1 MRSVGGGAE
10 AAVEMGGGRAG
21 GNTEGGGREGGGGRA
36 KERGGDG
43 ERRALKSSSS
53 PSGYTNSLTSAGARY
68 SHYAQRHGNI
78 NRTHQSNS

>member
-36 KERGGDG
+36 KERGATGRG
-43 ERRALKSSSS
+43 V
-53 PSGYTNSLTSAGARY
+53 P
-68 SHYAQRHGNI
+68 
-78 NRTHQSNS
+78 